1 MYSYNY
7 MAASMLIFHVVIER
21 CILLFRE
28 EEILSDMV
36 NMKDTLIEGLKTSQ
50 EISTSS
56 LPPW

>member
-1 MYSYNY
+1 

>member
-7 MAASMLIFHVVIER
+7 SAASMLIFHVVIER

-36 NMKDTLIEGLKTSQ
+36 KMKDTLIEGLKTSQ

>member
-7 MAASMLIFHVVIER
+7 SAASMLIFHVVIER